1 MISLKLLVVLAGFSA
16 IVGVGL
22 GYFLRYL
29 IALGEKTSSET
40 KVKQLLLDAKTKA
53 QETLDGAKSKADVL
67 IESAKN
73 EEKAALA
80 QIRKMEE
87 RIIKREEQVEKRHT
101 VLEADA
107 EEIKEK
113 VKKINKIKENVD
125 KLEDEKRKEL
135 EKITSLTEEDAR
147 EQLLKNIEKK
157 YEEDLLQ
164 RIRKLEISGRE
175 ELEKKAKDILT
186 SIIQRLSSS
195 TASEVTT
202 TSVPIPSDDIK
213 GKIIGKEGRNIRA
226 FEAAAGIEVI
236 VDDTPGAVIISGF
249 DPIRRHIAKTA
260 LESLILD
267 GRIQPARIEEMVES
281 ARREIDKIIR
291 DKGEQAAYEAGVLGV
306 DPRLLSVLGRLH
318 FRTSYGQNVLR
329 HSIEIAHLA
338 GMLAEELGANVAIA
352 KKGALLHDIGKA
364 MDHEVQ
370 GTHVEIGK
378 RILQKFNIEED
389 VIRAMQAHHGEYPYE
404 TIESIIVQT
413 ADAISGARPGA
424 RRDTLENYLKRLG
437 DLEAIANTFFGVKK
451 SYAIQAGREI
461 RIFVNPQEV
470 TDIDAHKLAR
480 NIADRVEAEL
490 KYPGEIK
497 IHVVRETKVIEYAR

>member
-1 MISLKLLVVLAGFSA
+1 MISLKLLMVLAGISA
-16 IVGVGL
+16 IMGVGL

-40 KVKQLLLDAKTKA
+40 KVKQLLLDAKTRA
-53 QETLDGAKSKADVL
+53 QETLDEAKGKADSL

-73 EEKAALA
+73 EEKTALV
-80 QIRKMEE
+80 QVRKMEE
-87 RIIKREEQVEKRHT
+87 RIIKREEQVEKRHSS
-101 VLEADA
+101 LESEA

-113 VKKINKIKENVD
+113 VKKINKIKEDID
-125 KLEDEKRKEL
+125 KLEEDKRKEL
-135 EKITSLTEEDAR
+135 EKVASLTEVEAK
-147 EQLLKNIEKK
+147 EQLLKDIEKK
-157 YEEDLLQ
+157 YEEDLLL

-175 ELEKKAKDILT
+175 ELERKAKDILS

-226 FEAAAGIEVI
+226 FEAAAGIEII
-236 VDDTPGAVIISGF
+236 VDDTPGTVIISGF
-249 DPIRRHIAKTA
+249 DPVRRHIAKMA
-260 LESLILD
+260 LENLILD

-291 DKGEQAAYEAGVLGV
+291 EKGEQAAYEAGVFGI

-329 HSIEIAHLA
+329 HSVEIAHLA
-338 GMLAEELGANVAIA
+338 GMLAEELGANVAIT
-352 KKGALLHDIGKA
+352 KKGALFHDIGKA

-370 GTHVEIGK
+370 GTHVEIGR

-389 VIRAMQAHHGEYPYE
+389 VIKAMQAHHGEYPYE
-404 TIESIIVQT
+404 TLESIIVQT

-437 DLEAIANTFFGVKK
+437 DLEGIANAFPGVEK

-470 TDIDAHKLAR
+470 TDLEAHKMAR
-480 NIADRVEAEL
+480 DIADRVESEL

-497 IHVVRETKVIEYAR
+497 VHVVRETKVIEYAR